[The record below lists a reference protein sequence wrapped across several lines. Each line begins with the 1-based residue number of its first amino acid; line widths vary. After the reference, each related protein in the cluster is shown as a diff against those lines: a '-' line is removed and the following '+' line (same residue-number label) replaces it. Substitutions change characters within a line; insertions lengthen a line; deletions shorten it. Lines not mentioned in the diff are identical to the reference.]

1 MKALGSKVDIFDVI
15 IGDIET
21 PVASPSSMHIAMV
34 SGEYP
39 PRWGGIGSVVYHLAG
54 HLAARGHNVSIITR
68 AHKGRAPSQQGVS
81 VIEVPWLKA
90 PMAFT
95 RSYGKH
101 ALRALKLLHNREP
114 IDVVHTLLPLVSWTK
129 KEYRMVEET
138 IAPVVS
144 ALNGSW
150 IGEREGMRLAA
161 KHRESATWKNPN
173 DFAILTTAKWYARY
187 EQAGISESSV
197 CVAISESTK
206 QEFQRWYS
214 PPEQWKCETILY
226 GVDHLVFRPLNGD
239 NEEEQLEH
247 EALRKK
253 YDAADEDALCGRAS
267 KETPLLLAVG
277 RLVARKGHRTL
288 LRAMPE
294 VLRRYPGARL
304 CIIGRGHMGKT
315 LLKQA
320 KKLGVGHA
328 VFIRSGMS
336 FEDLAQH
343 FRSADLVVYPSYYEG
358 QGLIPLE
365 ALASGTPVVT
375 VDQAPLTEMIDSTVG
390 ELFETGNPSDLADAV
405 CRSLDDPEGRTA
417 QALRGRERVLDTY
430 TYEHNAEDYEKIYQ
444 NLVQSS

>member
-1 MKALGSKVDIFDVI
+1 MNLGGLRF
-15 IGDIET
+15 GDIET
-21 PVASPSSMHIAMV
+21 QVRIGTTMHIAMV

-54 HLAARGHNVSIITR
+54 HLAARGHSITIITR
-68 AHKGRAPSQQGVS
+68 AHKGRAPAQQGVS

-101 ALRALKLLHNREP
+101 SLRALKQLHASVP
-114 IDVVHTLLPLVSWTK
+114 VDVVHTLLPLVSWK
-129 KEYRMVEET
+129 RKEFEWVEAN

-150 IGEREGMRLAA
+150 IGEREGMKLAA

-173 DFAILTTAKWYARY
+173 DLAILATGGWYARY
-187 EQAGISESSV
+187 EQAGIEASSV
-197 CVAISESTK
+197 SVAISESTK
-206 QEFQRWYS
+206 EEFKRWYK
-214 PPEQWKCETILY
+214 PPSDWRCETVLY
-226 GVDHLVFRPLNGD
+226 GVDHLVFRPSNTD
-239 NEEEQLEH
+239 DEEEQLAH

-253 YDAADEDALCGRAS
+253 YDAADEDALCGRPS
-267 KETPLLLAVG
+267 KSTPLLLAVG

-288 LRAMPE
+288 LRALPE
-294 VLRRYPGARL
+294 ILEHHPGARL
-304 CIIGRGHMGKT
+304 CIVGRGHMGKT

-320 KKLGVGHA
+320 QKLGVGHA
-328 VFIRSGMS
+328 VFIQPGMP
-336 FEDLAQH
+336 FEELAQH

-375 VDQAPLTEMIDSTVG
+375 VNQAPLTEMIDETVG
-390 ELFETGNPSDLADAV
+390 ELFTTGDSSDLAKAV
-405 CRSLDDPEGRTA
+405 CRSLNDPEGRTK
-417 QALRGRERVLDTY
+417 QAERGRERVLSTY
-430 TYEHNAEDYEKIYQ
+430 TYEHNAEAYEAIY
-444 NLVQSS
+444 SSLISKTV

>member
-1 MKALGSKVDIFDVI
+1 VVV

-21 PVASPSSMHIAMV
+21 NCTLPVTMHIAMV

-39 PRWGGIGSVVYHLAG
+39 PRWGGIGSVVFHLAG
-54 HLAARGHNVSIITR
+54 HLAARGHRVSIITR
-68 AHKGRAPSQQGVS
+68 THKGRAPPQQGVS

-101 ALRALKLLHNREP
+101 ALRALTVLHEREP
-114 IDVVHTLLPLVSWTK
+114 VDVVHTLLPLVSWTK
-129 KEYRMVEET
+129 KEFRTVERE

-173 DFAILTTAKWYARY
+173 DLAILTTAKWYAKY
-187 EQAGISESSV
+187 EQAGVSESAM

-206 QEFQRWYS
+206 QEFHRWYA
-214 PPEQWKCETILY
+214 PPENWQCETVLY
-226 GVDHLVFRPLNGD
+226 GVDHLVFRPLNSD
-239 NEEEQLEH
+239 DEEEHLEH

-294 VLRRYPGARL
+294 ILDRFPGARL
-304 CIIGRGHMGKT
+304 CIIGRGHMAKT
-315 LLKQA
+315 LLRQA

-328 VFIRSGMS
+328 VFIQPGMP
-336 FEDLAQH
+336 FEELAQH

-365 ALASGTPVVT
+365 SLASGTPVVT
-375 VDQAPLTEMIDSTVG
+375 VNQAPLTEMIDSTVG
-390 ELFETGNPSDLADAV
+390 ELFETGNPSDLAKAV
-405 CRSLDDPEGRTA
+405 CRSLQDPEGRTA
-417 QALRGRERVLDTY
+417 QAGRGRERVLDHY
-430 TYEHNAEDYEKIYQ
+430 TYEHNAESYERIY
-444 NLVQSS
+444 LDVIQSLEK

>member
-1 MKALGSKVDIFDVI
+1 
-15 IGDIET
+15 
-21 PVASPSSMHIAMV
+21 MHIAMV

-54 HLAARGHNVSIITR
+54 RLAARGHHVSIITR
-68 AHKGRAPSQQGVS
+68 THKQVAPPQLGVS

-101 ALRALKLLHNREP
+101 ALRALKHLHFQQP
-114 IDVVHTLLPLVSWTK
+114 IDVVHTLLPLVSWK
-129 KEYRMVEET
+129 RKEYQWVEEN

-173 DFAILTTAKWYARY
+173 DLAILTTAKWYARY
-187 EQAGISESSV
+187 EQAGLLGSSM

-206 QEFQRWYS
+206 QEFQRWYA
-214 PPEQWKCETILY
+214 PPSDWRCETILY
-226 GVDHLVFRPLNGD
+226 GVDHLVFRPINGD
-239 NEEEQLEH
+239 DEDEQLEH

-253 YDAADEDALCGRAS
+253 YDAADEEALCGRAS
-267 KETPLLLAVG
+267 KDTPLLLAVG

-288 LRAMPE
+288 LRAMPKILE
-294 VLRRYPGARL
+294 QFPGARL
-304 CIIGRGHMGKT
+304 CIVGRGHMAKT
-315 LLKQA
+315 LLRQA

-328 VFIRSGMS
+328 VFIQSGMP
-336 FEDLAQH
+336 FEELAQH

-375 VDQAPLTEMIDSTVG
+375 VDQPPLTEMIDSTVG
-390 ELFETGNPSDLADAV
+390 ELFTTGDPNDLAKAV
-405 CRSLDDPEGRTA
+405 CRSLSDPQARTE
-417 QALRGRERVLDTY
+417 QALRGRKRVLDHY
-430 TYEHNAEDYEKIYQ
+430 TYEHNAEDYEKIYSKLTE
-444 NLVQSS
+444 NSSKN

>member
-1 MKALGSKVDIFDVI
+1 
-15 IGDIET
+15 
-21 PVASPSSMHIAMV
+21 MHIAMV

-54 HLAARGHNVSIITR
+54 HLASRGHNVSIITR
-68 AHKGRAPSQQGVS
+68 THKGRAPPQQGVS

-101 ALRALKLLHNREP
+101 ALQALKVLHNREP
-114 IDVVHTLLPLVSWTK
+114 IDIVHTLLPLVSWTK
-129 KEYRMVEET
+129 KEFRMVEET

-173 DFAILTTAKWYARY
+173 DLAILTTAKWYAKY

-214 PPEQWKCETILY
+214 PPEGWRCETILY

-239 NEEEQLEH
+239 DEDEQLEH

-267 KETPLLLAVG
+267 METPLLLAVG

-294 VLRRYPGARL
+294 ILNRFPGARL
-304 CIIGRGHMGKT
+304 CIIGRGHMAKT
-315 LLKQA
+315 LLRQA

-328 VFIRSGMS
+328 VFIRPGMS
-336 FEDLAQH
+336 FETLAQH

-375 VDQAPLTEMIDSTVG
+375 VDQPPLTEMIDSTVG
-390 ELFETGNPSDLADAV
+390 ELFETGNPIALANAV
-405 CRSLDDPEGRTA
+405 CRSLEDPEGRTA
-417 QALRGRERVLDTY
+417 QAERGRKRVLDTY
-430 TYEHNAEDYEKIYQ
+430 TYEHNAEDYEKIY
-444 NLVQSS
+444 LSLLDSSGD